1 MRKYPLGCTIPC
13 TNYILL
19 FFLTK
24 KLVILRKKTT
34 YAKSVMNLVTNTLI
48 VVTIATSTFTSNVLF
63 CNFEDEFHDHPLTPI
78 GKTITFTCDI
88 YGKESKG
95 VPHLCAACCFWIH
108 RSCASFPRRLKV
120 VHHKH
125 PFHITHSSLELHESD
140 SRFSLLYVQKVDTHY
155 SLYYCSK
162 MCKKVTM
169 SPPQCDLVVGI
180 FILLHMMFGKN

>member
-24 KLVILRKKTT
+24 KMVILRKKTT

-48 VVTIATSTFTSNVLF
+48 AVTIATSTFTSNVLF

-78 GKTITFTCDI
+78 GKTITFTCNI
-88 YGKESKG
+88 CGKESKG
-95 VPHLCAACCFWIH
+95 VPHLCATCCFWIH
-108 RSCASFPRRLKV
+108 RSCAYFPRRLKV

-125 PFHITHSSLELHESD
+125 PLHITHSSLELHESD

-155 SLYYCSK
+155 NLYYCSK
-162 MCKKVTM
+162 MCKTVTM